1 MENLPLKYLGYT
13 ISFQEVPNEISL
25 IFNISGCPYKCKGCH
40 STYLWEYK
48 GNYLSKDIDSIF
60 NEYLG
65 MFTCVCFMGGDTNLI
80 ELRELLKLCKSKGL
94 TTCIYSGTDNIKSLE
109 NCMEYLD
116 FIKYGSYKKELKCDN
131 NICYGVKLATSN
143 QKMLKKGT
151 DY

>member
-40 STYLWEYK
+40 STYLWEYE
-48 GNYLSKDIDSIF
+48 GNYLSKDIESIF

-94 TTCIYSGTDNIKSLE
+94 ITCIYSGIDNIKPLE
-109 NCMEYLD
+109 NCMKYLD
-116 FIKYGSYKKELKCDN
+116 FIKYGSYKEERSCDD

-143 QKMLKKGT
+143 QKMLKKGI

>member
-1 MENLPLKYLGYT
+1 MENLPLKYLGYP

-25 IFNISGCPYKCKGCH
+25 VFNISGCPYKCKGCH

-65 MFTCVCFMGGDTNLI
+65 MFSCVCFMGGDTNLI
-80 ELRELLKLCKSKGL
+80 ELKELLKLCKSKGVK
-94 TTCIYSGTDNIKSLE
+94 TCIYSGTDDISIFKD
-109 NCMEYLD
+109 CMKYLD
-116 FIKYGSYKKELKCDN
+116 YIKYGSYKEELKCDN
-131 NICYGVKLATSN
+131 NIFYGVKLATSN
-143 QKMLKKGT
+143 QKMLKKGI

>member
-25 IFNISGCPYKCKGCH
+25 VFNISGCPYKCKGCH
-40 STYLWEYK
+40 STYLWGYK

-65 MFTCVCFMGGDTNLI
+65 MFSCVCFMGGDTNLI
-80 ELRELLKLCKSKGL
+80 ELKELLKLCKSKGL
-94 TTCIYSGTDNIKSLE
+94 KTCIYTGTDDISIFKD
-109 NCMEYLD
+109 CMKYLD
-116 FIKYGSYKKELKCDN
+116 YIKYGSYKEELKCDN
-131 NICYGVKLATSN
+131 NIFYGVKLATSN
-143 QKMLKKGT
+143 QKMLKKGI

>member
-65 MFTCVCFMGGDTNLI
+65 MFSCVCFMGGDTNLI
-80 ELRELLKLCKSKGL
+80 ELKELLKLCKSKGL
-94 TTCIYSGTDNIKSLE
+94 KTCIYTGTDDISIFKD
-109 NCMEYLD
+109 CMKYLD
-116 FIKYGSYKKELKCDN
+116 YIKYGSYKEELKCDN
-131 NICYGVKLATSN
+131 NIFYGVKLATSN
-143 QKMLKKGT
+143 QKMLKKGI

>member
-40 STYLWEYK
+40 STYLWEYE
-48 GNYLSKDIDSIF
+48 GNYLSKDIESIF

-94 TTCIYSGTDNIKSLE
+94 ITCIYSGIDNIKPLE
-109 NCMEYLD
+109 NCMKYLD
-116 FIKYGSYKKELKCDN
+116 FIKYGSYKEELSCDD

-143 QKMLKKGT
+143 QKMLKKGI

>member
-65 MFTCVCFMGGDTNLI
+65 MFSCVCFMGGDTNLI
-80 ELRELLKLCKSKGL
+80 ELKELLKLCKSKGL
-94 TTCIYSGTDNIKSLE
+94 KTCIYAGTDDISIFKD
-109 NCMEYLD
+109 CMKYLD
-116 FIKYGSYKKELKCDN
+116 YIKYGSYKEELKCDN
-131 NICYGVKLATSN
+131 NIFYGVKLATSN
-143 QKMLKKGT
+143 QKMLKKGI

>member
-48 GNYLSKDIDSIF
+48 GNYLSKDIESIF

-65 MFTCVCFMGGDTNLI
+65 MFSCVCFMGGDTNLI
-80 ELRELLKLCKSKGL
+80 ELKELLKLCKSKGL
-94 TTCIYSGTDNIKSLE
+94 KTCIYTGTDDISIFKD
-109 NCMEYLD
+109 CMKYLD
-116 FIKYGSYKKELKCDN
+116 YIKYGSYKEELKCDN
-131 NICYGVKLATSN
+131 NIFYGVKLATSN
-143 QKMLKKGT
+143 QKMLKKGI

>member
-25 IFNISGCPYKCKGCH
+25 VFNISGCPYKCKGCH

-65 MFTCVCFMGGDTNLI
+65 MFSCVCFMGGDTNLI
-80 ELRELLKLCKSKGL
+80 ELKELLKLCKSKGL
-94 TTCIYSGTDNIKSLE
+94 KTCIYTGTDDISIFKD
-109 NCMEYLD
+109 CMKYSD
-116 FIKYGSYKKELKCDN
+116 YIKYGSYKEELKCDN
-131 NICYGVKLATSN
+131 NIFYGVKLATSN
-143 QKMLKKGT
+143 QKMLKKGI